1 MWLVIPAGG
10 FALGL
15 AVGRWWVVAA
25 AVPFGAY
32 IAETNNL
39 EGHLGAWIALVLS
52 ALLATAIGAGVALRR
67 LDRRR
72 RRLRA

>member
-1 MWLVIPAGG
+1 MAMLIPVGG

-25 AVPFGAY
+25 ALPFWGVIVYLDELDGRLTVVVASM
-32 IAETNNL
+32 
-39 EGHLGAWIALVLS
+39 LS
-52 ALLATAIGAGVALRR
+52 GLLACAIGSGVALRR
-67 LDRRR
+67 LHAR